1 MPSGQLPL
9 HYNRVES
16 FMNFMNEFILP
27 LAFTLDLLFGD
38 PRWISHPVQWIGWF
52 AHITE
57 ERLRRTRLP
66 LRLAGILAVIIVV
79 GASAGSAWLLIAM
92 ASQLHRVAGLA
103 VGIYLLFS
111 SFAVRSL
118 GDHAGAVQAA
128 LEAGDRELARQ
139 KVALMVGRDT
149 ASLDEGGIALAA
161 TESVAE
167 NSVDGVTA
175 PLFYALLFGPVG
187 AIAYKAINTLDST
200 FGYKNERYLEFG
212 WASAKLDDLAN
223 YFPARL
229 TVILI
234 AVAAVIGKLRFFDI
248 FKSVWK
254 GARLHA
260 SPNAGY
266 PESAFAGA
274 LGVTFGGQRSYGGVV
289 EHAPLLGVKPGS
301 CTPLV
306 IRQSIALMWM
316 TAVLFLGAGM
326 GIRILIQSAG

>member
-1 MPSGQLPL
+1 M
-9 HYNRVES
+9 H
-16 FMNFMNEFILP
+16 FMNEFILP

-38 PRWISHPVQWIGWF
+38 PRWISHPVQWIGRLARF
-52 AHITE
+52 SE

-66 LRLAGILAVIIVV
+66 LRLAGVLAVIIVA
-79 GASAGSAWLLIAM
+79 GGSAAFCWLLIAT
-92 ASQLHRVAGLA
+92 ASHLHRVAGLA
-103 VGIYLLFS
+103 VSIYLLYS

-128 LEAGDRELARQ
+128 LEAGDKELARE

-149 ASLDEGGIALAA
+149 AFLDEGGIALAA

-167 NSVDGVTA
+167 NTVDGVTA

-212 WASAKLDDLAN
+212 WASARLDDAAN
-223 YFPARL
+223 YLPARL
-229 TVILI
+229 TVIAV

-274 LGVTFGGQRSYGGVV
+274 LGVTLGGERSYGGEIHQV
-289 EHAPLLGVKPGS
+289 PLLGVKPGQ
-301 CTPLV
+301 CNPLI

-316 TAVLFLGAGM
+316 TAVLFLLSGI
-326 GIRILIQSAG
+326 GIRLLIQSAG